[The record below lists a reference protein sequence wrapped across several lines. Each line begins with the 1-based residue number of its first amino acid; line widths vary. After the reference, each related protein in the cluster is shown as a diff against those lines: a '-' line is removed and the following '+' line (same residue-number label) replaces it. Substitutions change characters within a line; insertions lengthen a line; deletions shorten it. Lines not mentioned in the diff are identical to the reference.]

1 MNLQDRNVPLGY
13 LRTFLTVL
21 VVAHHAVLAYHPYA
35 PPAPKSLDSSLI
47 WGAFPIVDAQRWP
60 GIELFVAF
68 NDGFFMALMF
78 LISGVFAWSSLVRK
92 GAMGFVRDR
101 ARTIGLPFLV
111 SAGLL
116 APLAYYPTYLAL
128 QSPSRSFW
136 REWLSLGSWPAGPAW
151 FLWVL
156 LAFAG
161 VAAAV
166 YAIAPNVFTTV
177 SRVSG
182 RLAARPI
189 VLFGAF
195 VIVSAIA
202 YLPMA
207 AAFTPMEWAKAG
219 PFFVQISRLLLY
231 GVYFIIGAAFG
242 ALGVDRGILAADGKL
257 ARRWPLWIIA
267 SLVMFAV
274 GIASFLIILSTMAK
288 GGPGPILSA
297 FGNLVFVVSCG
308 ASSFAFLAVFLRFAK
323 KANRIVDNLS
333 ANAFGIY
340 LLHYFC
346 VSWLQLA
353 LLDAPMS
360 GPAKGT
366 IVFVGALLAS
376 WAMSAAFRS
385 VRRLARGAEPRA
397 TLPARGASAP
407 VI

>member
-1 MNLQDRNVPLGY
+1 MNDRNVPLGY

-60 GIELFVAF
+60 GVDLFVAF
-68 NDGFFMALMF
+68 NDSFFMALMF
-78 LISGVFAWSSLVRK
+78 LISGVFAWSSLTRK
-92 GAMGFVRDR
+92 GAMQFVRDR
-101 ARTIGLPFLV
+101 ARTLGLPFLV

-116 APLAYYPTYLAL
+116 APLAYYPTYRAL
-128 QSPSRSFW
+128 QSPSGSFW
-136 REWLSLGSWPAGPAW
+136 NQWLSLGSWPAGPAW

-161 VAAAV
+161 LAAAV
-166 YAIAPNVFTTV
+166 YAIAPNVFTTIG
-177 SRVSG
+177 RISG
-182 RLAARPI
+182 RLAARPV

-195 VIVSAIA
+195 VIVSAAA

-207 AAFTPMEWAKAG
+207 AAFSPMEWVKAG

-231 GVYFIIGAAFG
+231 GVYFFIGMAFG

-257 ARRWPLWIIA
+257 ARRWPLWVIA
-267 SLVMFAV
+267 SLVMFVV
-274 GIASFLIILSTMAK
+274 GIASYLVILSTMAK

-297 FGNLVFVVSCG
+297 FGNLVFVVMCG
-308 ASSFAFLAVFLRFAK
+308 ASSFAALAVFLRFAK
-323 KANRIVDNLS
+323 KSNRVVDNLS

-346 VSWLQLA
+346 VSWLQLS
-353 LLDAPMS
+353 LLEAPMS
-360 GPAKGT
+360 GAAKGT
-366 IVFVGALLAS
+366 TVFIGALLAS

-385 VRRLARGAEPRA
+385 VRQLVRGAGSRLTIPSVQLSRK
-397 TLPARGASAP
+397 
-407 VI
+407 

>member
-1 MNLQDRNVPLGY
+1 MNDRNVPLGY
-13 LRTFLTVL
+13 LRTFLTLL

-35 PPAPKSLDSSLI
+35 PPAPTKTLDSSLI
-47 WGAFPIVDAQRWP
+47 WAAFPIVDAQRWP
-60 GIELFVAF
+60 GIDLFVAF
-68 NDGFFMALMF
+68 NDSFFMALMF
-78 LISGVFAWSSLVRK
+78 LISGVFAWSSLARK
-92 GAMGFVRDR
+92 GAVQFVRDR
-101 ARTIGLPFLV
+101 ARTLGLPFLL

-116 APLAYYPTYLAL
+116 APLAYYPTWLAL
-128 QSPSRSFW
+128 QSPSHSFW

-161 VAAAV
+161 LAAAV
-166 YAIAPNVFTTV
+166 YAIAPNVFTTIG
-177 SRVSG
+177 RISG

-195 VIVSAIA
+195 AIVSAIA

-207 AAFTPMEWAKAG
+207 AAFTPIAWVKAG

-231 GVYFIIGAAFG
+231 GAYFFIGAAFG
-242 ALGVDRGILAADGKL
+242 ALGVDRGILASDGKL
-257 ARRWPLWIIA
+257 ARRWPLWIVA
-267 SLVMFAV
+267 SLVMFVV
-274 GIASFLIILSTMAK
+274 GIASFLVILSTMAK

-297 FGNLVFVVSCG
+297 FGNFVFVLMCG
-308 ASSFAFLAVFLRFAK
+308 ASSFACLAVFLRFAK
-323 KANRIVDNLS
+323 KANRIVDSLS

-360 GPAKGT
+360 GAAKGT
-366 IVFVGALLAS
+366 TVFMGALLAS
-376 WAMSAAFRS
+376 WAMSAAFRW
-385 VRRLARGAEPRA
+385 VRKIACGAESRS
-397 TLPARGASAP
+397 TLPAHGTSAP